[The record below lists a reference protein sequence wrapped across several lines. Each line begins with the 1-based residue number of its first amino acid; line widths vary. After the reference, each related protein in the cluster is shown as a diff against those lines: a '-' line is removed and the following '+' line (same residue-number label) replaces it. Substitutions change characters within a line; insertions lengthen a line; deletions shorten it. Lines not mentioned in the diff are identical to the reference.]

1 MGPPLLFAAQG
12 GAGSRPL
19 MEKTTIISSQPVA
32 NRPKRGKRR
41 ILNYWPMMRNAF
53 QCKLC
58 HWQGAII
65 ALSMRVSMTRSRTA
79 AVQTPT
85 IRPGTRADL
94 SASLLLVL
102 ALCASPG
109 LRAEPFNLVI
119 RSELHGADSAMAFAP
134 LAEYLSEASGH
145 QLSLHLPDSALAH
158 WQAMGQR
165 NDYDLILDEGHFTDY
180 RVHKLG
186 YLVLA
191 KVSGVAGFSVV
202 TGPATVFVEPDELY
216 GEPVASPAPPSL
228 AALRLAELFPDA
240 IRAPL
245 LVEVGS
251 YDEGIRRVINGDVTA
266 AVIPSS
272 MVREHPQLN
281 VVMSTQQGPGMA
293 LSASPAVPAEAR
305 EVIRRAFLASR
316 DIDAGRRALASA
328 GLDGFEP
335 ASAALYDGD
344 AKLLRGTWGY

>member
-1 MGPPLLFAAQG
+1 
-12 GAGSRPL
+12 
-19 MEKTTIISSQPVA
+19 
-32 NRPKRGKRR
+32 
-41 ILNYWPMMRNAF
+41 
-53 QCKLC
+53 
-58 HWQGAII
+58 
-65 ALSMRVSMTRSRTA
+65 MTGSRTA
-79 AVQTPT
+79 AVQAPT
-85 IRPGTRADL
+85 IRQRTHPNL
-94 SASLLLVL
+94 SGLLLVVL
-102 ALCASPG
+102 ALCVSPS

-145 QLSLHLPDSALAH
+145 QLSLYLPDSALAH
-158 WQAMGQR
+158 WQAMGKR
-165 NDYDLILDEGHFTDY
+165 NDYHLILDEGHFTDY
-180 RVHKLG
+180 RVRNLG

-191 KVSGVAGFSVV
+191 KVSGVSGFSIV

-240 IRAPL
+240 IRAPV
-245 LVEVGS
+245 LVEVGT
-251 YDEGIRRVINGDVTA
+251 YAEGIRRVIDGDVTA
-266 AVIPSS
+266 AVIPSA

-316 DIDAGRRALASA
+316 DIDAGRRALTSA
-328 GLDGFEP
+328 RVDGFEP
-335 ASAALYDGD
+335 ASAALYDGYET
-344 AKLLRGTWGY
+344 LLRGTWGY